1 MIKAKKFEFEGKTS
15 VAVKTRGKLEDL
27 LKEFS
32 AIVISFKDSNIE
44 DEMVLKAFIEGF
56 KNTSYKRKNTT
67 ELMQFLNE
75 DEDGGYEIDI

>member
-15 VAVKTRGKLEDL
+15 VAVKTRGEIKDL

-32 AIVISFKDSNIE
+32 AIVISLKDSNIE
-44 DEMVLKAFIEGF
+44 DEMILYAFTEGF
-56 KNTSYKRKNTT
+56 KNTRYKKKNTT